1 MKNEPNGRAKMP
13 QNLLLPRAELVYLPV
28 TPEVARAV
36 ENAVQRTLESPCA
49 QRRSAAGRA
58 VLHAKGVSLPGVA
71 GMNHGTR
78 CHRPAQNV
86 TGASMTKDAVSITP
100 EPQMKA
106 EEKEEKR
113 EAATSQPILHFH
125 A

>member
-1 MKNEPNGRAKMP
+1 MKHEPNGRAKMP

-36 ENAVQRTLESPCA
+36 ENAVQQTLAAPCP

-71 GMNHGTR
+71 GMNRGVR
-78 CHRPAQNV
+78 CHRPAQLADDPAP
-86 TGASMTKDAVSITP
+86 ASPPAAPETPAVSP
-100 EPQMKA
+100 D
-106 EEKEEKR
+106 KEQPLPPV
-113 EAATSQPILHFH
+113 SQPTLRRNP
-125 A
+125 

>member
-36 ENAVQRTLESPCA
+36 ENAVQRTLESPRS

-58 VLHAKGVSLPGVA
+58 VLYAKGVSLPGVT
-71 GMNHGTR
+71 GMNRGIR
-78 CHRPAQNV
+78 RHRPAQNANDAAAPQDA
-86 TGASMTKDAVSITP
+86 ASPAPASQTN
-100 EPQMKA
+100 A
-106 EEKEEKR
+106 EEKAV
-113 EAATSQPILHFH
+113 AAVTQPILQFH